1 LTRIPTRRT
10 SAAETSSLGDRART
24 VAALAVDAAIA
35 VIAGADALR
44 GGGGTPGHTRPAP
57 PPAVSLPA
65 PPPGA
70 LQGTLWY
77 ADADCRLHRMDLATG
92 GDRLVTTSAGHCRF
106 WLSPDRRYVAMHV
119 GRPFTPP
126 RDLELLQLA
135 TGRITTPLD
144 RPDVAFAPPAWSPD
158 SQSLAICDGSN
169 GPPAIRVYHLAT
181 GRVTTPATAACFP
194 AYVGRHLAFRDLNS
208 ITYMGGR
215 LVADSGTLTRLLRR
229 GVYQEPAPVGTG
241 DVLAVSATTVTPAGG
256 PPPIT
261 TVVLFDAS
269 GKVTL
274 RWDTGVIADTVS
286 LLAGGHV
293 IAASRRAGT
302 ILDDVDTGEVLASAA
317 GRPIVAAA
325 TAPGNPRLVA
335 LSDGRRIVFSTMS
348 GQARWALPVRATFL
362 EWTP

>member
-10 SAAETSSLGDRART
+10 SGAETPPRGDRVRT
-24 VAALAVDAAIA
+24 AAALAVVAAIA
-35 VIAGADALR
+35 LVALADALR
-44 GGGGTPGHTRPAP
+44 GGGDAPGHTRPSP
-57 PPAVSLPA
+57 PPTVSLPA
-65 PPPGA
+65 PPRGA
-70 LQGTLWY
+70 LAGTLWY
-77 ADADCRLHRMDLATG
+77 ADADCRLHRIDLASG
-92 GDRLVTTSAGHCRF
+92 RDELVTRSAGHCRF

-126 RDLELLQLA
+126 RDLELLDLA
-135 TGRITTPLD
+135 TGRITTPLG

-158 SQSLAICDGSN
+158 SRTLAICDGSN
-169 GPPAIRVYHLAT
+169 GPPAIRVYHLAS
-181 GRVTTPATAACFP
+181 GRVTTPTKAACFP
-194 AYVGRHLAFRDLNS
+194 AYVGRRLAFRDLNS
-208 ITYMGGR
+208 ITYVGGR

-229 GVYQEPAPVGTG
+229 GVYQEPAPVGAG
-241 DVLAVSATTVTPAGG
+241 GLIAISATTVTPAGG

-261 TVVLFDAS
+261 TVVLFDAA

-293 IAASRRAGT
+293 ITASRRAGM
-302 ILDDVDTGEVLASAA
+302 ILDDADTGEVLTTAA
-317 GRPIVAAA
+317 GQPIVAAA

-348 GQARWALPVRATFL
+348 GQARWALPVRTGWIQ
-362 EWTP
+362 WTR

>member
-1 LTRIPTRRT
+1 LARIPTRRK
-10 SAAETSSLGDRART
+10 SAADTSSPGDRART
-24 VAALAVDAAIA
+24 VAVLAVVAAIA
-35 VIAGADALR
+35 VVAAADALR
-44 GGGGTPGHTRPAP
+44 GGGGPPVRRRPAP

-70 LQGTLWY
+70 LEGTLWY
-77 ADADCRLHRMDLATG
+77 ADADCRLRRIDLATG

-144 RPDVAFAPPAWSPD
+144 RPDVAFSPPAWSPD
-158 SQSLAICDGSN
+158 SQSLAVCDGSN
-169 GPPAIRVYHLAT
+169 GPPAIRVYHLVT

-194 AYVGRHLAFRDLNS
+194 SYVGGHLAYRDLNS
-208 ITYMGGR
+208 ITYLGGR

-241 DVLAVSATTVTPAGG
+241 DVLAISATTVTPAGG

-302 ILDDVDTGEVLASAA
+302 ILDDADTGEVLTSAA
-317 GRPIVAAA
+317 GGPIVAAA
-325 TAPGNPRLVA
+325 TAPGDPRLVA

-348 GQARWALPVRATFL
+348 GQARWALPVRAAFL
-362 EWTP
+362 AWTP